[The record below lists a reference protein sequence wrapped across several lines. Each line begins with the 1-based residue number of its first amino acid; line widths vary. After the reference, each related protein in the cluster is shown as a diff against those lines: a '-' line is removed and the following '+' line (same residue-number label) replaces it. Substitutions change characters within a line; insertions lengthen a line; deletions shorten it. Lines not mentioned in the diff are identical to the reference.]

1 MIFYEIELLSVPQ
14 IEFAC
19 SVEYDRYRNSFH
31 HLTDSLEISVCEE
44 GRVLYE
50 HSDGT
55 QELLSPKMLTLI
67 TSDLWCEAWAY
78 NGERQRHTTVGV
90 TVQYRAVRYDSCAEC
105 DADALRERLREGRT
119 ILIPHHADLGDAFE
133 EILYHIREIA
143 VYHFSETP
151 SGRIHAL
158 ARWYDLCARLTDF
171 VCAHLNDSQTMLP
184 PAERMYAVRAEQYI
198 ADRYATP
205 LSVKEIA
212 AHLGISEGYLHRV
225 FRRVKGTSVLDFI
238 NRRRVSVA
246 LELMRAK
253 RMTLAEAASN
263 VGIED
268 PAYMSRLFKKV
279 TGMSYRDYVSRE
291 NTKIK

>member
-78 NGERQRHTTVGV
+78 KGERQRHTTVGV

-171 VCAHLNDSQTMLP
+171 VCAHLNDSQAMLP

-291 NTKIK
+291 NTQIK